1 VSSAPLRFIKLGI
14 LLAPKGVVDLGDAI
28 VAQSYFVT
36 QQDRDIDRHLVDSA
50 PNQKKHSE
58 KYNEILVA
66 A

>member
-1 VSSAPLRFIKLGI
+1 MFYAVL
-14 LLAPKGVVDLGDAI
+14 VDLGDAI

-36 QQDRDIDRHLVDSA
+36 QQDRDIDPRLVDSA

-58 KYNEILVA
+58 KYSEIVVA